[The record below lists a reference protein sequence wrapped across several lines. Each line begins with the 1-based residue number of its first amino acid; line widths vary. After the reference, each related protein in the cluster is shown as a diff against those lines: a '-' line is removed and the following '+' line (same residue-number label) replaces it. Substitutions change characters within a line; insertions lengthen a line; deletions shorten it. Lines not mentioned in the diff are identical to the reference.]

1 MERAAGPRPGNP
13 GAEGASASDYPGNG
27 RRAVCGSI
35 FAGIPG
41 KFLQSLAFRELL
53 MSTGSRLLALFSFC
67 LAFACWALGQQAG
80 TTSATSPSGT
90 AAPAPEPQS
99 LADMAR
105 KLRKDKPAD
114 VKMTDV
120 DAKELFGSVDKV
132 FEFASGDTGFP
143 KRSAVKKK
151 IVGQADIEKF
161 TKDRLARADFSQ
173 RFARAELTMKK
184 FGLLPRDFNLREF
197 LVKSNGQ
204 SIAGLYDEETKTI
217 SLLNTVSLE
226 KQGPILAHELTHAL
240 QDQNYDLQHWAKAGA
255 KAAVA
260 AKSKSDDDVNDE
272 STTAR
277 HAIVE
282 GQAMVVYIDYLLA
295 PFGRTLKDTPGVVAS
310 MEDSAVSATID
321 TELMHKAPMVL
332 REAGS
337 FPYREGLFF
346 EADILAQRGKQA
358 AFQGVFAQPPR
369 NTHEV
374 FDSKAYLERAKLV
387 PIQIPDLG
395 ALLSKD
401 YEVFDSGSFGEL
413 DVRALLKQFGDKHG
427 ATDFASAWQGGV
439 YIAFKR
445 TQVAAGTESTT
456 ADVALLYV
464 SHWKTAQAAEHFA
477 RFYATTVSKRYQK
490 AAVQAVPACAVTP
503 CPTGAAEVSTE
514 EGPVIVEEWPDN
526 TVIVSESFDS
536 ATAAKLSAA
545 IRTAPTVRHADAT
558 PLPELTPRLYSLPA
572 FRAFEAQFADEIL
585 RAIVDRR

>member
-1 MERAAGPRPGNP
+1 MPSGPRLLTLFFFYF
-13 GAEGASASDYPGNG
+13 AFVCC
-27 RRAVCGSI
+27 AVG
-35 FAGIPG
+35 
-41 KFLQSLAFRELL
+41 QQ
-53 MSTGSRLLALFSFC
+53 TGS
-67 LAFACWALGQQAG
+67 
-80 TTSATSPSGT
+80 TSTANPSAA
-90 AAPAPEPQS
+90 AAPEQPQS

-105 KLRKDKPAD
+105 KLRKDKPAE
-114 VKMTDV
+114 VKMTEV
-120 DAKELFGSVDKV
+120 DAKELFSSVDKA
-132 FEFASGDTGFP
+132 FKFASEDTGFP
-143 KRSAVKKK
+143 KHTTVKKQ

-161 TKDRLARADFSQ
+161 TKDRLARAEFSQ

-204 SIAGLYDEETKTI
+204 SIAGLYDEETKSI
-217 SLLNTVSLE
+217 FLLNTVSLE
-226 KQGPILAHELTHAL
+226 RQGPILAHELTHAL
-240 QDQNYDLQHWAKAGA
+240 QDQNYDLQHWDKAGA
-255 KAAVA
+255 KTTGAAQG
-260 AKSKSDDDVNDE
+260 KSDSGDMNDE

-295 PFGRTLKDTPGVVAS
+295 PFGRNLKDTPGVVAS

-321 TELMHKAPMVL
+321 TELMHQAPMVL
-332 REAGS
+332 REAGA
-337 FPYREGLFF
+337 FPYRAGLFF

-374 FDSKAYLERAKLV
+374 FDSKAYLEHAKLAPV
-387 PIQIPDLG
+387 PIPDLRSI
-395 ALLSKD
+395 LKKD
-401 YEVFDSGSFGEL
+401 YEVFDTGSFGEL

-427 ATDFASAWQGGV
+427 ATDFAPAWQGGTYV
-439 YIAFKR
+439 AFKR
-445 TQVAAGTESTT
+445 TQIAVVAQPTT

-477 RFYATTVSKRYQK
+477 RFYATTVAKRYQN
-490 AAVQAVPACAVTP
+490 AAVQAVPACATAP
-503 CPTGAAEVSTE
+503 CPSGAAEVSTE

-526 TVIVSESFDS
+526 TVIVSESFDG

-545 IRTAPTVRHADAT
+545 IRTASGERHADAV

-572 FRAFEAQFADEIL
+572 FRAFQTQMAEQIL
-585 RAIVDRR
+585 RGVVSGRGSE

>member
-1 MERAAGPRPGNP
+1 MPTGPRLLTLFSSVIVF
-13 GAEGASASDYPGNG
+13 ACSAGG
-27 RRAVCGSI
+27 
-35 FAGIPG
+35 
-41 KFLQSLAFRELL
+41 QQ
-53 MSTGSRLLALFSFC
+53 TGSS
-67 LAFACWALGQQAG
+67 
-80 TTSATSPSGT
+80 SAAAPSGT
-90 AAPAPEPQS
+90 AAAAPAQEPQS
-99 LADMAR
+99 LADIAR
-105 KLRKDKPAD
+105 KVRKEKPAE
-114 VKMTDV
+114 VKMTEV
-120 DAKELFGSVDKV
+120 DAKELFSSVDKV
-132 FEFASGDTGFP
+132 FEFASEDTGFP

-151 IVGQADIEKF
+151 VVGQADIEKF

-255 KAAVA
+255 KAAGA
-260 AKSKSDDDVNDE
+260 SKTQAGDDGDRNDE

-282 GQAMVVYIDYLLA
+282 GQAMVVYIDYMLA
-295 PFGRTLKDTPGVVAS
+295 PFGRNLKDTPGVVAS

-346 EADILAQRGKQA
+346 EADILAKRGKQA

-374 FDSKAYLERAKLV
+374 FDPNAYLEHAKLAS
-387 PIQIPDLG
+387 PQIPDLRSV
-395 ALLSKD
+395 LSKD

-427 ATDFASAWQGGV
+427 ATDFAPAWQGGA

-445 TQVAAGTESTT
+445 TQIAAGAEPTT

-464 SHWKTAQAAEHFA
+464 SHWKTSQAAEHFA
-477 RFYATTVSKRYQK
+477 RFYATTVAKRYQK
-490 AAVQAVPACAVTP
+490 AVVQDVPACAAAP
-503 CPTGAAEVSTE
+503 CPTGAALVATE

-526 TVIVSESFDS
+526 SVIVSESFDS

-545 IRTAPTVRHADAT
+545 IRTASAERHADAA
-558 PLPELTPRLYSLPA
+558 PPQELTPRLYSLPA
-572 FRAFEAQFADEIL
+572 FRAFQAQMAEQILEEIVSG
-585 RAIVDRR
+585 RGSE

>member
-1 MERAAGPRPGNP
+1 MPFVLRSLSVLVLLCLPLTI
-13 GAEGASASDYPGNG
+13 GAS
-27 RRAVCGSI
+27 
-35 FAGIPG
+35 
-41 KFLQSLAFRELL
+41 
-53 MSTGSRLLALFSFC
+53 
-67 LAFACWALGQQAG
+67 GQQPAP
-80 TTSATSPSGT
+80 TAPALQAQATP
-90 AAPAPEPQS
+90 PAPETQS
-99 LADMAR
+99 LADVAR
-105 KLRKDKPAD
+105 KLRKDKPAEI
-114 VKMTDV
+114 KMTDV
-120 DAKELFGSVDKV
+120 DEKELFSSVDKV
-132 FEFASGDTGFP
+132 FEFASNDTGFS
-143 KRSAVKKK
+143 KRSNVKKK
-151 IVGQADIEKF
+151 LVGQSDIEKF

-173 RFARAELTMKK
+173 RFARSELTMKK

-204 SIAGLYDEETKTI
+204 SIAGLYDDETKMI
-217 SLLNTVSLE
+217 WLLNTVSME

-240 QDQNYDLQHWAKAGA
+240 QDQNYDLQHWAKAGVKPA
-255 KAAVA
+255 VKAQLGNG
-260 AKSKSDDDVNDE
+260 DDVNDE

-295 PFGRTLKDTPGVVAS
+295 PFGRNLKDTPGVVAS
-310 MEDSAVSATID
+310 MEDAAVSATID

-337 FPYREGLFF
+337 FPYRDGLFF

-374 FDSKAYLERAKLV
+374 FDSKAYLEHAKLT
-387 PIQIPDLG
+387 PIQIPDVRS
-395 ALLSKD
+395 LLSKD
-401 YEVFDSGSFGEL
+401 YEVFDAGSFGEL

-427 ATDFASAWQGGV
+427 ATDFAPAWEGGSYV
-439 YIAFKR
+439 AFKR
-445 TQVAAGTESTT
+445 TLLTAGAEPTT

-464 SHWKTAQAAEHFA
+464 SHWKTSQAAEHFA
-477 RFYATTVSKRYQK
+477 RFYATTVSKRYQNTV
-490 AAVQAVPACAVTP
+490 VQAVPTCAAAP
-503 CPTGAAEVSTE
+503 CPTGAAQVSTE

-545 IRTAPTVRHADAT
+545 IRTATADRRADAR

-572 FRAFEAQFADEIL
+572 FRAFQAHIGQQIV
-585 RAIVDRR
+585 RALISLH

>member
-1 MERAAGPRPGNP
+1 
-13 GAEGASASDYPGNG
+13 
-27 RRAVCGSI
+27 
-35 FAGIPG
+35 
-41 KFLQSLAFRELL
+41 
-53 MSTGSRLLALFSFC
+53 MSTGPRLVALFSSVLVFGC
-67 LAFACWALGQQAG
+67 CALAQQTG
-80 TTSATSPSGT
+80 SSSAAAPSGT
-90 AAPAPEPQS
+90 APATPAQEPQS
-99 LADMAR
+99 LADIAR
-105 KLRKDKPAD
+105 KVRKDKPAD
-114 VKMTDV
+114 VKMTEV
-120 DAKELFGSVDKV
+120 DANELFSSVDKV
-132 FEFASGDTGFP
+132 FEFASEDTGFP
-143 KRSAVKKK
+143 KHTAVKKK

-161 TKDRLARADFSQ
+161 TKERLARADFSQ

-204 SIAGLYDEETKTI
+204 SIAGLYDDETKTI

-255 KAAVA
+255 KAAGT
-260 AKSKSDDDVNDE
+260 SKPQADDGDMNDE

-295 PFGRTLKDTPGVVAS
+295 PFGRNLKDTPGVVAS

-346 EADILAQRGKQA
+346 EADILAKRGKQA

-374 FDSKAYLERAKLV
+374 FDPNAYLEHAKLV
-387 PIQIPDLG
+387 PPQIPDLRSFLG
-395 ALLSKD
+395 KD

-427 ATDFASAWQGGV
+427 ATDFAPAWQGGA

-445 TQVAAGTESTT
+445 TQIAAGAEPTT
-456 ADVALLYV
+456 VDVALLYV
-464 SHWKTAQAAEHFA
+464 SHWRTSQAAEHFA
-477 RFYATTVSKRYQK
+477 RFYATTVAKRYQK
-490 AAVQAVPACAVTP
+490 AVVQDVPACAAAP
-503 CPTGAAEVSTE
+503 CPTGAALVATE

-526 TVIVSESFDS
+526 SVIVSESFDS

-545 IRTAPTVRHADAT
+545 VRTASAERHADAA

-572 FRAFEAQFADEIL
+572 FRAFQEQIAGRILKEIVSV
-585 RAIVDRR
+585 R

>member
-1 MERAAGPRPGNP
+1 MPSGLRSLALSSFFFFFVVFAAGAASQQVSSSA
-13 GAEGASASDYPGNG
+13 GAASPVGAPT
-27 RRAVCGSI
+27 
-35 FAGIPG
+35 
-41 KFLQSLAFRELL
+41 Q
-53 MSTGSRLLALFSFC
+53 
-67 LAFACWALGQQAG
+67 
-80 TTSATSPSGT
+80 
-90 AAPAPEPQS
+90 EPQS

-114 VKMTDV
+114 VKMTEV
-120 DAKELFGSVDKV
+120 DAKELFRSVDKV
-132 FEFASGDTGFP
+132 FEFASEDTGFA
-143 KRSAVKKK
+143 KHNAVKKQ

-197 LVKSNGQ
+197 LVKANGQ
-204 SIAGLYDEETKTI
+204 SIAGLYDDESKTI
-217 SLLNTVSLE
+217 SLLNTVSPE
-226 KQGPILAHELTHAL
+226 RQGPILAHELTHAL

-255 KAAVA
+255 KN
-260 AKSKSDDDVNDE
+260 SKISFKDDGDNHDE

-295 PFGRTLKDTPGVVAS
+295 PFGRNLKDTPGVVAS

-337 FPYREGLFF
+337 FPYRDGLFF

-358 AFQGVFAQPPR
+358 AFQGVFAQAPR

-374 FDSKAYLERAKLV
+374 FDSKAYLERAKLPTV
-387 PIQIPDLG
+387 QIPDLSS
-395 ALLSKD
+395 LLSKD

-427 ATDFASAWQGGV
+427 ATDFAPAWQGGSYV
-439 YIAFKR
+439 AFKR
-445 TQVAAGTESTT
+445 KEVRVGIEPGT

-464 SHWKTAQAAEHFA
+464 SHWKTPQAAEHFA
-477 RFYATTVSKRYQK
+477 RFYATTVAKRYQK
-490 AAVQAVPACAVTP
+490 AAVHALPECAAAP
-503 CPTGAAEVSTE
+503 CPVGAAEVSTE
-514 EGPVIVEEWPDN
+514 EGPVIVEQWPDN

-536 ATAAKLSAA
+536 ATEARLSAA
-545 IRTAPTVRHADAT
+545 IRTASAERHAGAAAQ
-558 PLPELTPRLYSLPA
+558 PELTPRLYSLPA
-572 FRAFEAQFADEIL
+572 FRAFQARIGEQIL
-585 RAIVDRR
+585 RDIVGRR

>member
-1 MERAAGPRPGNP
+1 MPFVLRSLSVLVLLCLPLTI
-13 GAEGASASDYPGNG
+13 GAS
-27 RRAVCGSI
+27 
-35 FAGIPG
+35 
-41 KFLQSLAFRELL
+41 
-53 MSTGSRLLALFSFC
+53 
-67 LAFACWALGQQAG
+67 GQQPAPTAPASPG
-80 TTSATSPSGT
+80 QATP
-90 AAPAPEPQS
+90 PAPETQS
-99 LADMAR
+99 LADVAR
-105 KLRKDKPAD
+105 KLRKDKPAEI
-114 VKMTDV
+114 KMTDV
-120 DAKELFGSVDKV
+120 DEKELFSSVDKV
-132 FEFASGDTGFP
+132 FEFASNDTGFS
-143 KRSAVKKK
+143 KRSNVKKK
-151 IVGQADIEKF
+151 LVGQSDIEKF

-173 RFARAELTMKK
+173 RFARSELTMKK

-204 SIAGLYDEETKTI
+204 SIAGLYDDETKMI
-217 SLLNTVSLE
+217 WLLNTVSME

-240 QDQNYDLQHWAKAGA
+240 QDQNYDLQHWAKAGVKPA
-255 KAAVA
+255 VKAQLGNG
-260 AKSKSDDDVNDE
+260 DDVNDE

-295 PFGRTLKDTPGVVAS
+295 PFGRNLKDTPGVVAS
-310 MEDSAVSATID
+310 MEDAAVSATID

-337 FPYREGLFF
+337 FPYRDGLFF

-374 FDSKAYLERAKLV
+374 FDSKAYLEHAKLT
-387 PIQIPDLG
+387 PIQIPDVRS
-395 ALLSKD
+395 LLSKD
-401 YEVFDSGSFGEL
+401 YEVFDAGSFGEL

-427 ATDFASAWQGGV
+427 ATDFAPAWDGGSYV
-439 YIAFKR
+439 AFKR
-445 TQVAAGTESTT
+445 TLLTAGAEPTT

-464 SHWKTAQAAEHFA
+464 SHWKTSQAAEHFA
-477 RFYATTVSKRYQK
+477 RFYATTVSKRYQNTV
-490 AAVQAVPACAVTP
+490 VQAVPACGATP
-503 CPTGAAEVSTE
+503 CPTGAAQVSTE

-545 IRTAPTVRHADAT
+545 IRTATADRRADAR

-572 FRAFEAQFADEIL
+572 FRAFQAHIGQQIV
-585 RAIVDRR
+585 RALISLH

>member
-1 MERAAGPRPGNP
+1 MP
-13 GAEGASASDYPGNG
+13 
-27 RRAVCGSI
+27 
-35 FAGIPG
+35 
-41 KFLQSLAFRELL
+41 
-53 MSTGSRLLALFSFC
+53 TGFRLLTLSLVC
-67 LAFACWALGQQAG
+67 LVLACGAVGQQAG
-80 TTSATSPSGT
+80 SPSGSASPAT
-90 AAPAPEPQS
+90 APAQEPQS

-120 DAKELFGSVDKV
+120 DAKELFRSVDKV
-132 FEFASGDTGFP
+132 FEFASEDTGFP
-143 KRSAVKKK
+143 KRTAVKKQ

-204 SIAGLYDEETKTI
+204 SIAGLYDDETKTI
-217 SLLNTVSLE
+217 WLLNTVSLE
-226 KQGPILAHELTHAL
+226 RQGPILAHELTHAL
-240 QDQNYDLQHWAKAGA
+240 QDQNYDLQHWAKGGA
-255 KAAVA
+255 KAA
-260 AKSKSDDDVNDE
+260 KGQPGNDDINDE

-282 GQAMVVYIDYLLA
+282 GQAMVVYIDYMLA
-295 PFGRTLKDTPGVVAS
+295 PFGRNLKDTPGVVAS
-310 MEDSAVSATID
+310 MEDAAVSATID

-337 FPYREGLFF
+337 FPYRDGLFF

-358 AFQGVFAQPPR
+358 AFHGVFTQPPR

-374 FDSKAYLERAKLV
+374 FDSKAYLEHAKLTPV
-387 PIQIPDLG
+387 QIPDVQS
-395 ALLSKD
+395 LLNKD

-427 ATDFASAWQGGV
+427 AADFAPAWQGGTYV
-439 YIAFKR
+439 AFKR
-445 TQVAAGTESTT
+445 TLIPAGAQPTT

-464 SHWKTAQAAEHFA
+464 SHWRTSQAAEHFA
-477 RFYATTVSKRYQK
+477 RFYATTVAKRYQN
-490 AAVQAVPACAVTP
+490 AVVQAVPTCAAAP
-503 CPTGAAEVSTE
+503 CPTGAAQVSTE

-536 ATAAKLSAA
+536 ATAARLSGA
-545 IRTAPTVRHADAT
+545 IRTASAERHADAM

-572 FRAFEAQFADEIL
+572 FRAFQIQFANQIL
-585 RAIVDRR
+585 QGMASWHKRRSSK